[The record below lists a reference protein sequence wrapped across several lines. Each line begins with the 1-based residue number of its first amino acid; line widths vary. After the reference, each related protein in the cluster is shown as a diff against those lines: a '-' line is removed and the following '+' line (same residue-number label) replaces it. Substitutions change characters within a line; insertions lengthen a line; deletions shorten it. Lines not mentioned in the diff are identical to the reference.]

1 MKECL
6 VVLLVAF
13 VLDLYLGDP
22 AYPFHPVRLIGHLI
36 RLLEKLLERIKLI
49 NLPGGLVLLLTTQI
63 IPIGILL
70 GTFELLGIYSIIFG
84 VFIVYS
90 SLSIQDLVKHGK
102 AVMAA
107 LEEDNQAEARNAVQM
122 MIGRNAAYLDNHGVA
137 RAAVESIAENF
148 VDGFLA
154 PLFWFVLG
162 ALIGVIIGLNP
173 LLTGCVFILAY
184 KTTNT
189 LDSMVG
195 YKNERYLTFGTASA
209 KLDDIMNY
217 LPARLGIPIIAFSAL
232 VCRLDSRQALLIG
245 WKDRLKHSSPNAG
258 HAEAA
263 VAGALGIQLNGPGI
277 YPHGKVDKPWLGNG
291 TRMVTAKHL
300 KQSFYLVLTAAFV
313 SIALCSA
320 ALSTI

>member
-6 VVLLVAF
+6 IVLLVAF

-22 AYPFHPVRLIGHLI
+22 VYRFHPVRLIGHLI
-36 RLLEKLLERIKLI
+36 HFMEKLLERLKLF
-49 NLPGGLVLLLTTQI
+49 NRLGGFILLLATQTIAASVFLI
-63 IPIGILL
+63 IYSLVSP
-70 GTFELLGIYSIIFG
+70 YSIIVA

-102 AVMAA
+102 TVMSA
-107 LEEDNQAEARNAVQM
+107 LEKDDQSQARDAVQM
-122 MIGRNAAYLDNHGVA
+122 MIGRNAKYLDKHGVA

-148 VDGFLA
+148 VDGFLS
-154 PLFWFVLG
+154 PMFWFTLG
-162 ALIGVIIGLNP
+162 ASVGELIGLSP
-173 LLTGCVFILAY
+173 LTMGCVFILTY

-195 YKNERYLTFGTASA
+195 YKNKRYLTFGTASA
-209 KLDDIMNY
+209 KLDDLMNY

-232 VCRLDSRQALLIG
+232 VCRLDGRQALLVG

-263 VAGALGIQLNGPGI
+263 VAGALRIQLNGPGI
-277 YPHGKVDKPWLGNG
+277 YPHGKVDKPWLGTG
-291 TRMVTAKHL
+291 TRMATAKHL
-300 KQSFYLVLTAAFV
+300 KQSSHLVLTAAFV
-313 SIALCSA
+313 TMAICIAVLASI
-320 ALSTI
+320 